1 MPVWQ
6 KIQEPLTQ
14 GANLG
19 EVVGINR
26 ILLEPL
32 TSDYR
37 VVFTH
42 LDSGC
47 KFAQSARG

>member
-26 ILLEPL
+26 ILKNPL
-32 TSDYR
+32 LLTIGLF
-37 VVFTH
+37 V
-42 LDSGC
+42 LI
-47 KFAQSARG
+47 